1 VLPFTWSAFRHQVHQ
16 REEPYRLAANLRLD
30 DAIVVIQV
38 TSGIGIRAED
48 LARNDTRLQ
57 GRVLYARRGSSVAD
71 LHRWAP
77 ARSVWIYRGNGRLE
91 LAALPQPDSSE
102 PRR

>member
-1 VLPFTWSAFRHQVHQ
+1 MLPFTWSAFRH
-16 REEPYRLAANLRLD
+16 
-30 DAIVVIQV
+30 
-38 TSGIGIRAED
+38 
-48 LARNDTRLQ
+48 NDTRLQ